1 MKAIFEARGEL
12 ASIVEIQAR
21 DLVSTGIIAK
31 VISLSLNPPIE
42 SMPIALTSKFQ
53 DIEYIYLGFIKKN
66 SDEYRT
72 KICTV
77 GSIDSNGLIYPQEDY
92 TENDVSAIYQIN
104 KDIQKNC
111 QKACINY
118 DEQFGI

>member
-12 ASIVEIQAR
+12 ASIIETQAR

-31 VISLSLNPPIE
+31 VISLSQNFPVE

-53 DIEYIYLGFIKKN
+53 DIEYIYLGFIQKYKE
-66 SDEYRT
+66 EYRT
-72 KICTV
+72 KICTI
-77 GSIDSNGLIYPQEDY
+77 GCIDSSGMVYPQEHY
-92 TENDVSAIYQIN
+92 TDIEVNAIYQIH

-111 QKACINY
+111 QEACINY